1 MGMIFDE
8 MGSDDENDSQE
19 LVEYYNGASSE
30 QREAMN
36 EMCIYL
42 CGWSL
47 ETIFERCGLRWIPRL
62 VPSMYETSTFCAK
75 PDYSNARSTSADE
88 AEQHRRVKVSSAT
101 RYW

>member
-1 MGMIFDE
+1 VTIHLPLIVFQGAEVMGLQQQIAWRTGREMKRMDRIIGMIFDA

-19 LVEYYNGASSE
+19 LVEYYNQAGSE

-47 ETIFERCGLRWIPRL
+47 ETIFERCGLTIDH
-62 VPSMYETSTFCAK
+62 ETGAV
-75 PDYSNARSTSADE
+75 N
-88 AEQHRRVKVSSAT
+88 V
-101 RYW
+101 